1 MKYQDLKDEAESR
14 CDTTDITFRDDGTE
28 MVVMKTSE
36 KKMEEDIEKSL
47 VEKNRILQI
56 QL

>member
-1 MKYQDLKDEAESR
+1 
-14 CDTTDITFRDDGTE
+14 